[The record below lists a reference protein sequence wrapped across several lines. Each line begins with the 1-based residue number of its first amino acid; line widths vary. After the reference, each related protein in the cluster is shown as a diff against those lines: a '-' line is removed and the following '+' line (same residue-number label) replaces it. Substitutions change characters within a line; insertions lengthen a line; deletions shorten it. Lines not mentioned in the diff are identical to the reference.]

1 MTYLYNR
8 RKLLQPARRGVFLGE
23 PDSPAHASTKMIRV
37 SVRPPGLPT
46 KPADGREPR
55 PMAIL
60 PLPLEPRDPFG
71 VEHDTRTE
79 LLGHQGQPVQRL
91 EPFTPLP
98 DNIQL
103 VILDVLETADDDV
116 GVVAQAVDETG
127 RGRGPVWEQLAD
139 DDREGVWL
147 GCCNLKL
154 GLAPFSA
161 PLRRGDHYGS
171 TDVIRRPVYVGDALV
186 PVLDLV
192 ESDDKFLCL
201 VRQGDVIQEA
211 VGGEPQIKSRLE
223 HFRPEYCYD
232 LHEKIRDVG

>member
-1 MTYLYNR
+1 MTYLHNR
-8 RKLLQPARRGVFLGE
+8 RKFLQPARRKVFLGK

-37 SVRPPGLPT
+37 PVRPPGLPT
-46 KPADGREPR
+46 EPANSRKPR

-103 VILDVLETADDDV
+103 V
-116 GVVAQAVDETG
+116 
-127 RGRGPVWEQLAD
+127 
-139 DDREGVWL
+139 
-147 GCCNLKL
+147 
-154 GLAPFSA
+154 
-161 PLRRGDHYGS
+161 
-171 TDVIRRPVYVGDALV
+171 YVGDALV

-192 ESDDKFLCL
+192 ESDDKFLCP

-211 VGGEPQIKSRLE
+211 VGGEPKIKSRLE
-223 HFRPEYCYD
+223 HFRHEYCYD